1 MRIGKGFVMNTF
13 FTAWSYEVSYLE
25 FAAVITSL
33 TAVTLGARGT
43 RWAWPWWI
51 LSSSLYG
58 LFFYNV
64 DLLASAILQIVFIA
78 AAIWGWLGWK
88 PTGVEPRYMSNKE
101 RSIWLVAST
110 ALWLAAAPA
119 LSNIGA
125 AASWPDSLLLVASAV
140 TQVIMVL
147 QWNETWVLWFVINVF
162 GTWHYARQEFFFTA
176 LLYSVFTLVAVYGWV
191 KWVKIKS
198 ES

>member
-1 MRIGKGFVMNTF
+1 MNTF
-13 FTAWSYEVSYLE
+13 FTAWNYEVSYLE
-25 FAAVITSL
+25 FASVLASL
-33 TAVTLGARGT
+33 TAVILGARGT

-58 LFFYNV
+58 LFFFNV
-64 DLLASAILQIVFIA
+64 ELFASALLQLIFIA
-78 AAIWGWLGWK
+78 AAIWGWFGWK

-101 RSIWLVAST
+101 RAIWFLSAT

-119 LSNIGA
+119 LGSIGA
-125 AASWPDSLLLVASAV
+125 AASWPDSLLLVASAI

-147 QWNETWVLWFVINVF
+147 QWHETWALWFVINVF

-176 LLYSVFTLVAVYGWV
+176 LLYSVFTIVAIYGWS
-191 KWVKIKS
+191 KWLKIQRAS
-198 ES
+198 

>member
-147 QWNETWVLWFVINVF
+147 QWNETWVLWFVINGF

>member
-191 KWVKIKS
+191 KWVKIES